1 MKKVKSRNLITTTI
15 TAILLVMSIGGCKD
29 ENVETVG
36 VCPIVVSTNPS
47 NLSDGIA
54 LDKIITVTFNEGMD
68 PSTITSDA
76 FTLSGT
82 SGGRVDASTNN
93 SEILSGSLTYDSATF
108 TMSFAPNSKPQAN
121 TTYTGTVG
129 TSVKDP
135 MGNALQTPYIWSFRT
150 GATVSPNIISTDPP
164 NEATG
169 VVLNKM
175 ITATFNVAM
184 DPLTITSETFSLMN
198 GTTPVSGV
206 VSGIGPTAFFT
217 PSAQLLANTFYTAT
231 IRNGAKNLQG
241 TTLSNDYVWTFTT
254 GTVIAPSVISID
266 PVNLA
271 TGVPLHKV
279 VSATFSEAMDPSTIN
294 ASSFILKVGDVVVSG
309 EVNYSERTVTFTP
322 TSNCFSCTNYTAV
335 LTTTAKNLAG
345 ISLANDYVWTFTTNY

>member
-1 MKKVKSRNLITTTI
+1 
-15 TAILLVMSIGGCKD
+15 
-29 ENVETVG
+29 
-36 VCPIVVSTNPS
+36 
-47 NLSDGIA
+47 
-54 LDKIITVTFNEGMD
+54 
-68 PSTITSDA
+68 
-76 FTLSGT
+76 
-82 SGGRVDASTNN
+82 
-93 SEILSGSLTYDSATF
+93 
-108 TMSFAPNSKPQAN
+108 
-121 TTYTGTVG
+121 
-129 TSVKDP
+129 
-135 MGNALQTPYIWSFRT
+135 
-150 GATVSPNIISTDPP
+150 
-164 NEATG
+164 
-169 VVLNKM
+169 M

-198 GTTPVSGV
+198 GTSPVSGV